1 MRTILFLLACT
12 QAALVVLVAIAVT
25 GCGGGGDAYTPVVVA
40 AEPDPKACAVAL
52 VKLDGGQASCT
63 PETKP

>member
-1 MRTILFLLACT
+1 MRTVLFLLTCT

-40 AEPDPKACAVAL
+40 PAPAEDPKACSAAL
-52 VKLDGGQASCT
+52 VKLDGAPASCT
-63 PETKP
+63 P